1 MADDNT
7 VRPLS
12 PSHGSDRPQPD
23 AEASPARAL
32 IVEGH
37 PLEREVLREACERR
51 AALAVVGAVATPAEA
66 LEICRRHPPDVL
78 ILNLPMP
85 AAEAMDVVQGFRS
98 ACPELPILVVSP
110 TRDDLLLFKCVR
122 AGARGY
128 VEKTAS
134 GEEIAEAVERVAAGE
149 QVLSA
154 DHRTAAQRQVIDH
167 AARARDGAR
176 VAATLTPREREV
188 LTLAVEGLSA
198 RQIGDRLGMSE
209 RTAETHMSHVYRK
222 LGVRNRLQALH
233 RAASIGLVDL
243 GGNRTS

>member
-1 MADDNT
+1 MADDKT

-12 PSHGSDRPQPD
+12 PSHGSDRPQPA

-37 PLEREVLREACERR
+37 PMEREVLRDACERR
-51 AALAVVGAVATPAEA
+51 AALSVVGAVATPAEA
-66 LEICRRHPPDVL
+66 MQICLRHPPDVL

-85 AAEAMDVVQGFRS
+85 AAEAMDVVLGFRN

-110 TRDDLLLFKCVR
+110 RRDDLLLFKCIR

-134 GEEIAEAVERVAAGE
+134 GDEIAEAVERVAAGQE
-149 QVLSA
+149 VLSA
-154 DHRTAAQRQVIDH
+154 NHRTAAQRQAIDH
-167 AARARDGAR
+167 ATRARDGVR
-176 VAATLTPREREV
+176 IAAALTPREKEV
-188 LTLAVEGLSA
+188 LTLAVHGLSA
-198 RQIGDRLGMSE
+198 RQVGERLGMSE
-209 RTAETHMSHVYRK
+209 RTAETHLGRVYRK

-233 RAASIGLVDL
+233 RAASIGLVEL
-243 GGNRTS
+243 GDTEG